1 MSLCFSYFNKKTFKI
16 NLIEV
21 KHTFR
26 EVMHPIS
33 VSNTQRL
40 GLDIVTLL
48 GTSGLM
54 WHTQT
59 EKGIFLTSLKKTLMQ
74 VLRSPTYINLK
85 IF

>member
-1 MSLCFSYFNKKTFKI
+1 MHFKTLYNWNWASEKFVGIIKTCGTQ
-16 NLIEV
+16 EG
-21 KHTFR
+21 
-26 EVMHPIS
+26 S
-33 VSNTQRL
+33 QRL

-74 VLRSPTYINLK
+74 VLRSPTYINSK

>member
-1 MSLCFSYFNKKTFKI
+1 MHFKTLHNGNWASEKFVGIIKTCGTQ
-16 NLIEV
+16 EG
-21 KHTFR
+21 
-26 EVMHPIS
+26 S
-33 VSNTQRL
+33 QRL

-74 VLRSPTYINLK
+74 VLRSPTYINSK

>member
-1 MSLCFSYFNKKTFKI
+1 MHFKTLYNGNWASEKFVGIIKTCGTQ
-16 NLIEV
+16 EG
-21 KHTFR
+21 
-26 EVMHPIS
+26 S
-33 VSNTQRL
+33 QRL

-48 GTSGLM
+48 GTSELM